1 MPTSARALSFA
12 LLTTGLLLAA
22 CTPGGDDPT
31 PSGTGG
37 ASSKGGSAGSASGG
51 AGPGSGSGGAGTSGS
66 GGGSG
71 AASGGTGGGASTGS
85 GGSTGGAGGAGT
97 GGTGTG
103 GNVGSGGSGSGSD
116 ASAGETNPGTGNPGG
131 PHKVVL
137 VYSPDH
143 NGLNIPQADPSLRS
157 MVEILDGMK
166 ATHNIIP
173 ERILDNEAKAATLGD
188 RALIIVGPN
197 VRQGMVDPALRN
209 IPVPLMASKDGG
221 GMTAL
226 GLASMLNTGGTN
238 LDTITIIKADHPLAA
253 GFPLGPVKVFSVGA
267 RFVRGG
273 DVGPDAIKIATTP
286 EGAANSWGIFAYDK
300 GGTMAG
306 GVKAPAKRIGF
317 FWHRPPPV
325 TEDGKKLFI
334 AAVAWAIAP

>member
-1 MPTSARALSFA
+1 MLRPGYRSPLFFLVAALTA
-12 LLTTGLLLAA
+12 AA
-22 CTPGGDDPT
+22 CAPAADDAT
-31 PSGTGG
+31 PSGRGG
-37 ASSKGGSAGSASGG
+37 SNGAGKGGSSVATGSSGP
-51 AGPGSGSGGAGTSGS
+51 AGS

-71 AASGGTGGGASTGS
+71 GSPLGGSGGNSNGGGTGGVATPGAGGSTSGTGGTSGGSGGATTGS
-85 GGSTGGAGGAGT
+85 GG
-97 GGTGTG
+97 
-103 GNVGSGGSGSGSD
+103 GSADAASG
-116 ASAGETNPGTGNPGG
+116 GETNPGANNPTG

-166 ATHNIIP
+166 ATHNIVP
-173 ERILDNEAKAATLGD
+173 ERILDNEAKAATLRD

-197 VRQGMVDPALRN
+197 VRQGMVDPALRD

-273 DVGPDAIKIATTP
+273 SVGPDAIKIATTP
-286 EGAANSWGIFAYDK
+286 EGAANSWGIFAYEK

-325 TEDGKKLFI
+325 TEAGKKLFI
-334 AAVAWAIAP
+334 AAVEWALKP